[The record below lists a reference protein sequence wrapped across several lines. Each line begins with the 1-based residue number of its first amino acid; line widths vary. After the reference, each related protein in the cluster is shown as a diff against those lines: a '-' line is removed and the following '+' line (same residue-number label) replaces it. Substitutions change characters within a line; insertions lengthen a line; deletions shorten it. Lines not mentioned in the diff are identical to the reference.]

1 MSVHA
6 SCANIEESIK
16 DLNMVWQ
23 QTKAVWKDAKARQF
37 EKEFMT
43 QLSFEI
49 KKTQT
54 ALNQIGVIHNHIRSE
69 LRD

>member
-1 MSVHA
+1 MSVYG

-23 QTKAVWKDAKARQF
+23 QTKAVWKDGKARQF

-54 ALNQIGVIHNHIRSE
+54 ALNQIGVILNHIRSE